1 MIRLTVTKSSSNKTS
16 LFRRIKNT
24 IRIKTA
30 LNMSFKDSWY
40 FVNQLSKGKEVI
52 IQPLN
57 FNAFDTENAFIE
69 WLGIY
74 FLLNFEVITKISSL
88 EGFNCIV
95 DTNKYNYFII
105 NKVVT
110 NENIKKSWTFTIG
123 AANAHIRFYRQV

>member
-1 MIRLTVTKSSSNKTS
+1 MIRLSIQKASSNSTS
-16 LFRRIKNT
+16 FLEKLKNT
-24 IRIKTA
+24 IRIKMT

-40 FVNQLSKGKEVI
+40 FVKQLSDGKEII

-69 WLGIY
+69 WLSVF
-74 FLLNFEVITKISSL
+74 FLFDFQDITTKISDL
-88 EGFNCIV
+88 DGYNRIV

-110 NENIKKSWTFTIG
+110 GKIIGITVLKYNNIKYSIYIQK
-123 AANAHIRFYRQV
+123 

>member
-1 MIRLTVTKSSSNKTS
+1 MIRLSIQKASSNSTS
-16 LFRRIKNT
+16 FLEKLKNT
-24 IRIKTA
+24 IRIKMT

-40 FVNQLSKGKEVI
+40 FVKQLSNGKEII

-69 WLGIY
+69 WLSVF
-74 FLLNFEVITKISSL
+74 FLFDFQDITTKISDL
-88 EGFNCIV
+88 DGYNRIV

-110 NENIKKSWTFTIG
+110 GKIIGITVLKYNNIKYSIYIQK
-123 AANAHIRFYRQV
+123 

>member
-1 MIRLTVTKSSSNKTS
+1 MIRLSIVKSSSNKTS

-40 FVNQLSKGKEVI
+40 FINQLSKGKEII
-52 IQPLN
+52 IQPLS

-69 WLGIY
+69 WLSVF

-88 EGFNCIV
+88 EGLNCIV

-110 NENIKKSWTFTIG
+110 GKIIGITVLKYNNIKYSIYIQK
-123 AANAHIRFYRQV
+123 

>member
-1 MIRLTVTKSSSNKTS
+1 MIRLSIQKASSNSTS
-16 LFRRIKNT
+16 FLEKLKNT
-24 IRIKTA
+24 IRIKMT

-40 FVNQLSKGKEVI
+40 FVKQLSDGKEII

-69 WLGIY
+69 WLSVF
-74 FLLNFEVITKISSL
+74 FLFDFKDIITKISDL
-88 EGFNCIV
+88 DGYNRIV

-110 NENIKKSWTFTIG
+110 GKIIGITVLKYNNIKYSIYIQK
-123 AANAHIRFYRQV
+123 

>member
-1 MIRLTVTKSSSNKTS
+1 MIRLTIVKSSSNKTS

-24 IRIKTA
+24 IRIKAA

-40 FVNQLSKGKEVI
+40 FVNQLSKGKEII
-52 IQPLN
+52 IQPIN

-69 WLGIY
+69 WLSVF

-88 EGFNCIV
+88 EGLNCIV

-110 NENIKKSWTFTIG
+110 GKIIGITVLKYNNIKYSIYIQK
-123 AANAHIRFYRQV
+123 

>member
-1 MIRLTVTKSSSNKTS
+1 MIRLTIVKSSSNKTS

-40 FVNQLSKGKEVI
+40 FVNQLSKGKEII
-52 IQPLN
+52 IQPIN

-69 WLGIY
+69 WLSIF

-88 EGFNCIV
+88 EGLNCIV

-110 NENIKKSWTFTIG
+110 GKIIGITVLKYNNIKYSIYIQK
-123 AANAHIRFYRQV
+123 

>member
-1 MIRLTVTKSSSNKTS
+1 MIRLSIVKSSSNKTS

-40 FVNQLSKGKEVI
+40 FVNQLSKGKEII
-52 IQPLN
+52 IQPLS

-69 WLGIY
+69 WLSIF

-88 EGFNCIV
+88 EGLNCIV

-110 NENIKKSWTFTIG
+110 GKIIGITVLKYNNIKYSIYIQK
-123 AANAHIRFYRQV
+123 

>member
-1 MIRLTVTKSSSNKTS
+1 MIRLSIVKSSSNKTS

-40 FVNQLSKGKEVI
+40 FVNQLSKGKEII
-52 IQPLN
+52 IQPLS

-69 WLGIY
+69 WLSVF
-74 FLLNFEVITKISSL
+74 FLLNFEVITRISSL
-88 EGFNCIV
+88 EGLNCIV

-110 NENIKKSWTFTIG
+110 GKIIGITVLKYNNIKYSIYIQK
-123 AANAHIRFYRQV
+123 

>member
-1 MIRLTVTKSSSNKTS
+1 MIRLSIVKSSSNKTS
-16 LFRRIKNT
+16 LFEKLKNT
-24 IRIKTA
+24 IRIKTT

-40 FVNQLSKGKEVI
+40 FVNQLSKGKEII

-69 WLGIY
+69 WLSVF
-74 FLLNFEVITKISSL
+74 FLFDFQDIITKISDL
-88 EGFNCIV
+88 DGYNRIV

-110 NENIKKSWTFTIG
+110 GKIIGITILKYNNIKYSIYIQK
-123 AANAHIRFYRQV
+123 

>member
-1 MIRLTVTKSSSNKTS
+1 MIRLTIVKSSSNKTS
-16 LFRRIKNT
+16 LFEKLKNT
-24 IRIKTA
+24 IRIKTT

-40 FVNQLSKGKEVI
+40 FVNQLSKGKEII

-69 WLGIY
+69 WLSVF
-74 FLLNFEVITKISSL
+74 FLFDFQDIITKISDL
-88 EGFNCIV
+88 DGYNRIV

-110 NENIKKSWTFTIG
+110 GKIIGITVLKYNNIKYSIYIQK
-123 AANAHIRFYRQV
+123 

>member
-1 MIRLTVTKSSSNKTS
+1 MIRLTIVKSSSNKTS

-57 FNAFDTENAFIE
+57 FNAFDTEDAFIE

-110 NENIKKSWTFTIG
+110 GKIIGITVLKYNNIKYSIYIQK
-123 AANAHIRFYRQV
+123 

>member
-1 MIRLTVTKSSSNKTS
+1 MIRLTIVKSSSNKTS
-16 LFRRIKNT
+16 LFKRIKNT

-40 FVNQLSKGKEVI
+40 FVNQLSKGKEII
-52 IQPLN
+52 IQPLS

-69 WLGIY
+69 WLSIF

-88 EGFNCIV
+88 EGLNCIV

-110 NENIKKSWTFTIG
+110 GKIIGITVLKYNNIKYSIYIQK
-123 AANAHIRFYRQV
+123 

>member
-1 MIRLTVTKSSSNKTS
+1 MIRLTIVKSSSNKTS
-16 LFRRIKNT
+16 LFEKLKNT
-24 IRIKTA
+24 IRIKTT

-40 FVNQLSKGKEVI
+40 FVNQLSKGKEII

-69 WLGIY
+69 WLSVF
-74 FLLNFEVITKISSL
+74 FLFDFQDIITKISDL
-88 EGFNCIV
+88 DGYNRIV

-110 NENIKKSWTFTIG
+110 GKIIGITILKYNNIKYSIYIQK
-123 AANAHIRFYRQV
+123 

>member
-1 MIRLTVTKSSSNKTS
+1 MIRLAIVKSSSNKTS
-16 LFRRIKNT
+16 LFKRIKNT

-40 FVNQLSKGKEVI
+40 FTNQLSKGKEII
-52 IQPLN
+52 IQPLS

-69 WLGIY
+69 WLSIF

-88 EGFNCIV
+88 EGLNCIV

-110 NENIKKSWTFTIG
+110 GKIIGITVLKYNNIKYSIYIQK
-123 AANAHIRFYRQV
+123 

>member
-1 MIRLTVTKSSSNKTS
+1 MIRLSIVKSSSNKTS

-24 IRIKTA
+24 VRIKTA

-40 FVNQLSKGKEVI
+40 FVNQLSKGKEII
-52 IQPLN
+52 IQPLS

-69 WLGIY
+69 WLSVF

-88 EGFNCIV
+88 EGLNCIV

-110 NENIKKSWTFTIG
+110 GKIIGITVLKYNNIKNSIYIQK
-123 AANAHIRFYRQV
+123 

>member
-1 MIRLTVTKSSSNKTS
+1 MIRLSIVKSSSNKTS

-40 FVNQLSKGKEVI
+40 FVNQLSKGKEII
-52 IQPLN
+52 IQPLS

-69 WLGIY
+69 WLSVF

-88 EGFNCIV
+88 EGLNCIV

-110 NENIKKSWTFTIG
+110 GKIIGITVLKYNNIKYSIYIQK
-123 AANAHIRFYRQV
+123 

>member
-1 MIRLTVTKSSSNKTS
+1 MIRLSIQKASSNSTS
-16 LFRRIKNT
+16 FLEKLKNT
-24 IRIKTA
+24 IRIKMT

-40 FVNQLSKGKEVI
+40 FIKQLSDGKEII

-69 WLGIY
+69 WLSVF
-74 FLLNFEVITKISSL
+74 FLFDFQDIITKISDL
-88 EGFNCIV
+88 DGYNRIV

-110 NENIKKSWTFTIG
+110 GKIIGITVLKYNNIKYSIYIQK
-123 AANAHIRFYRQV
+123 

>member
-1 MIRLTVTKSSSNKTS
+1 MIRLSIQKASSNSTS
-16 LFRRIKNT
+16 FLEKLKNT
-24 IRIKTA
+24 IRIKMT

-40 FVNQLSKGKEVI
+40 FVKQLSDGKEII

-69 WLGIY
+69 WLSVF
-74 FLLNFEVITKISSL
+74 FLFDFQDIITKISDL
-88 EGFNCIV
+88 DGYNRIV

-110 NENIKKSWTFTIG
+110 GKIIGITVLKYNNIKYSIYIQK
-123 AANAHIRFYRQV
+123 

>member
-1 MIRLTVTKSSSNKTS
+1 MIRLTIVKSSSNKTS

-40 FVNQLSKGKEVI
+40 FVNQLSKGKEII
-52 IQPLN
+52 IQPLS

-69 WLGIY
+69 WLSVF

-88 EGFNCIV
+88 EGLNCIV

-110 NENIKKSWTFTIG
+110 GKIIGITVLKYNNIKYSIYIQK
-123 AANAHIRFYRQV
+123 

>member
-1 MIRLTVTKSSSNKTS
+1 MIRLTIVKSSSNKTS

-24 IRIKTA
+24 VRIKTA

-40 FVNQLSKGKEVI
+40 FVNQLSKGKEII
-52 IQPLN
+52 IQPLS

-69 WLGIY
+69 WLSIF

-88 EGFNCIV
+88 EGLNCIV

-110 NENIKKSWTFTIG
+110 GKIIGITVLKYNNIKYSIYIQK
-123 AANAHIRFYRQV
+123 

>member
-1 MIRLTVTKSSSNKTS
+1 MIRLSIQKASSNSTS
-16 LFRRIKNT
+16 FLEKLKNT
-24 IRIKTA
+24 IRIKMT

-40 FVNQLSKGKEVI
+40 FIKQLSDGKEII

-69 WLGIY
+69 WLSVF
-74 FLLNFEVITKISSL
+74 FLFDFQDITTKISDL
-88 EGFNCIV
+88 DGYNRIV

-110 NENIKKSWTFTIG
+110 GKIIGITVLKYNNIKYSIYIQK
-123 AANAHIRFYRQV
+123 

>member
-1 MIRLTVTKSSSNKTS
+1 MIRLSIVKSSSNKTS

-40 FVNQLSKGKEVI
+40 FVNQLSKGKEII
-52 IQPLN
+52 IQPLS

-69 WLGIY
+69 WLSVF
-74 FLLNFEVITKISSL
+74 FLLNFEVITRIFSL
-88 EGFNCIV
+88 EGLNCIV

-110 NENIKKSWTFTIG
+110 GKIIGITVLKYNNIKYSIYIQK
-123 AANAHIRFYRQV
+123 

>member
-1 MIRLTVTKSSSNKTS
+1 MIRLTIVKSSSNKTS

-40 FVNQLSKGKEVI
+40 FVNQLSKGKEII
-52 IQPLN
+52 IQPIN

-69 WLGIY
+69 WLSVF

-88 EGFNCIV
+88 EGLNCIV

-110 NENIKKSWTFTIG
+110 GKIIGITVLKYNNIKYSIYIQK
-123 AANAHIRFYRQV
+123 

>member
-1 MIRLTVTKSSSNKTS
+1 MIRLTIVKSSSNKTS
-16 LFRRIKNT
+16 LFEKLKNT
-24 IRIKTA
+24 IRIKMT

-40 FVNQLSKGKEVI
+40 FVKQLSDGKEII

-69 WLGIY
+69 WLSVF
-74 FLLNFEVITKISSL
+74 FLFDFQDIITKISDL
-88 EGFNCIV
+88 DGYNRIV

-110 NENIKKSWTFTIG
+110 GKIIGITVLKYNNIKYSIYIQK
-123 AANAHIRFYRQV
+123 